1 MTKLTKEKIE
11 EEFYNRFCIDVGGNS
26 KYKALY
32 RVVPDDITTF
42 LHQTITQVLKE
53 VVEYENYGVVT
64 VEKDD
69 FVKGWQSRDKE
80 IKAKIKEMG
89 YEI

>member
-1 MTKLTKEKIE
+1 MAQLTKKKIE

-53 VVEYENYGVVT
+53 VVGEDKVVPL
-64 VEKDD
+64 E
-69 FVKGWQSRDKE
+69 GSQSFELGFNTAKQE
-80 IKAKIKEMG
+80 ITNRIKEMG
-89 YEI
+89 YDI